1 MAILHVDFFS
11 RALNRNARMDVILPD
26 AKSSAVRPWKTLYLL
41 HGMTDDCTAWQRWT
55 SIERYAEEQGIAVIM
70 PDARLSWYTDTAA
83 GERYFSFVSEELIA
97 ISRRMFPALSH
108 QREDTF
114 IAGLSM
120 GGYGALKCA
129 LKKPET
135 FRKAASLSGAL
146 DACGVTRLDPPL
158 GDQAYWEDIFGPIDQ
173 IRGSENDLFAAAEAC
188 KENRPEIF
196 MWCGT
201 EDFLYGMNIEMR
213 DHLTKL
219 GYELLYSEGH
229 GDHSW
234 KYWDREI
241 QNVLAWMLGGEEEVA
256 CR

>member
-11 RALNRNARMDVILPD
+11 RALNRGAQMDVILPD
-26 AKSSAVRPWKTLYLL
+26 ARSDAAKPWKTLYLL

-55 SIERYAEEQGIAVIM
+55 SIERYAEEYGVAVIM
-70 PDARLSWYTDTAA
+70 PDARLSWYTDTHM
-83 GERYFSFVSEELIA
+83 GERYFTFVSDELIR

-108 QREDTF
+108 NREDTF

-135 FRKAASLSGAL
+135 FCRAASLSGAL
-146 DACGVTRLDPPL
+146 DIYGVTQLDPPL
-158 GDQAYWEDIFGPIDQ
+158 GSRQYWEDVFGPLDK
-173 IRGSENDLFAAAEAC
+173 IRGSENDVFTAAEALT
-188 KENRPEIF
+188 ENRPEIF

-201 EDFLYGMNIEMR
+201 EDFLYNMSVSMR
-213 DHLTKL
+213 DHLRNL
-219 GYELLYSEGH
+219 GYKLSYSESS
-229 GDHSW
+229 GDHQW

-241 QNVLAWMLGGEEEVA
+241 QNVLKWIFAGKEEEA